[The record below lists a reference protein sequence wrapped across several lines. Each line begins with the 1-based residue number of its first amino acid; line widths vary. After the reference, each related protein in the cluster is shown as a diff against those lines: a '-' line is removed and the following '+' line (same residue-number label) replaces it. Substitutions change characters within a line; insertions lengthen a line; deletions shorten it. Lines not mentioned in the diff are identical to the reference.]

1 MTEIEVKAIE
11 GLNLLKQGDNR
22 GAYRVFVQAYNE
34 MKYDVAK
41 LNDIT
46 HFAEVGAAF
55 ASLLTFNQIDD
66 IDVQQRVAS
75 ISYLFLSKAIKQSH
89 ERKELFIV
97 IENLY
102 GYRIILVENYGKA
115 LSYTAMEAL
124 NIDGG
129 VFGAGMAHAEAS
141 DALGA
146 MQYYDLRHCPTLIER
161 SSFYSNMKDAFERS
175 ISGNNPLGIKKS
187 PMELVERGQN
197 HHTRMLEYL
206 ENKVLKNEDI
216 NF

>member
-34 MKYDVAK
+34 MKFDVAK
-41 LNDIT
+41 LKDIT
-46 HFAEVGAAF
+46 HFEEVGVAF
-55 ASLLTFNQIDD
+55 TSLLAFNQIDD
-66 IDVQQRVAS
+66 IDIQQRVAS
-75 ISYLFLSKAIKQSH
+75 IAYLFLSKAISQAGLIGK
-89 ERKELFIV
+89 LFVEIETIYRYRILL
-97 IENLY
+97 IENF
-102 GYRIILVENYGKA
+102 GKA

-146 MQYYDLRHCPTLIER
+146 MQYHDLKQCPTWIER
-161 SSFYSNMKDAFERS
+161 DSFLSNMKNAFERS
-175 ISGNNPLGIKKS
+175 MSGNNPLGIKKS

-197 HHTRMLEYL
+197 HHTRMVKYL
-206 ENKVLKNEDI
+206 ENKILKNEDI